1 MYKEVSEWIHT
12 EYSKRSAP
20 HEAPKRIPSL
30 KKTPHG
36 SLISQQSSNTKRQLI
51 AMYNELLGWIH
62 RGFLGTIQSTIP
74 TAPCKIPIQG
84 YAEFPAQKEPPR
96 RIASLTTS
104 TRLTPRVRGPLLSLA
119 MISLT
124 FTVSVTTGVMA
135 AVRVAGYVEQRCI
148 IDEPDT

>member
-1 MYKEVSEWIHT
+1 
-12 EYSKRSAP
+12 
-20 HEAPKRIPSL
+20 
-30 KKTPHG
+30 
-36 SLISQQSSNTKRQLI
+36 
-51 AMYNELLGWIH
+51 MYNELLGWIH

-104 TRLTPRVRGPLLSLA
+104 TRPTPRVRGPLLSLA

-124 FTVSVTTGVMA
+124 FTASVTTGVMA